1 MGNLESA
8 CDNLP
13 EAMEYFNRAIEI
25 RLRYGDSAANLL
37 AISYLCMSRAYFL
50 HKDYDSAFKT
60 LGKSEALFVRTA
72 GAAAP
77 FMAQ

>member
-1 MGNLESA
+1 MGNLEYA
-8 CDNLP
+8 VDNLP
-13 EAMEYFNRAIEI
+13 EAMDYYNQAIEI
-25 RLRYGDSAANLL
+25 RIRAGDAAANLL
-37 AISYLCMSRAYFL
+37 AISYLCLSRVYFL
-50 HKDYDSAFKT
+50 QKEYDTAFKI